1 MESLEE
7 SSRFLKQI
15 LESNMNNA
23 QDFHVSDVV
32 FKQSQQEWAS
42 YLYALNWLMDEL
54 RTINQHSDL
63 VPYFRRFYRIYRWI
77 YPRIMIILLGVTDMD
92 DDEASI
98 ALYKYDQSIRK
109 DMRELAKIIHMMRS
123 TRILTR
129 LLADWHQIDS
139 NRKIYQI
146 ADDIFADW
154 QLSDDNTI
162 IFNRGESGEQAV
174 SDTPLESLR

>member
-1 MESLEE
+1 
-7 SSRFLKQI
+7 
-15 LESNMNNA
+15 
-23 QDFHVSDVV
+23 
-32 FKQSQQEWAS
+32 
-42 YLYALNWLMDEL
+42 
-54 RTINQHSDL
+54 
-63 VPYFRRFYRIYRWI
+63 
-77 YPRIMIILLGVTDMD
+77 MIILLGVTDMD